1 MPSTT
6 CPPYTWHLRMTNQ
19 DKSRLIASPRE
30 SNAPHGVRLVTWRTS
45 GWYQLDDSMIEYCN
59 CLENVKANTHSSSF
73 WGIKVYLVMF
83 GGASTSF
90 VAEVSWVSAWYM
102 RSLVYLPFGWCLS
115 SNFLPF
121 SSWPVT
127 QAGWLS
133 FWERSSGWH
142 YHAKPFSE
150 VFGTYTNLILCLPV
164 SVLVSDYCR
173 GLSRIR
179 TEVQSTTW
187 ALSTLPLTDK
197 WRKWPQEFCT
207 KGV

>member
-1 MPSTT
+1 
-6 CPPYTWHLRMTNQ
+6 
-19 DKSRLIASPRE
+19 
-30 SNAPHGVRLVTWRTS
+30 
-45 GWYQLDDSMIEYCN
+45 
-59 CLENVKANTHSSSF
+59 
-73 WGIKVYLVMF
+73 MF
-83 GGASTSF
+83 GGANTSF
-90 VAEVSWVSAWYM
+90 VAKVSWVSAWYM

-142 YHAKPFSE
+142 YHAEPFSE

-187 ALSTLPLTDK
+187 GVGSGRLEDRVGWTYVLVLEYCSWYTANGPMHSIYQFLTLFRL
-197 WRKWPQEFCT
+197 
-207 KGV
+207 VVI